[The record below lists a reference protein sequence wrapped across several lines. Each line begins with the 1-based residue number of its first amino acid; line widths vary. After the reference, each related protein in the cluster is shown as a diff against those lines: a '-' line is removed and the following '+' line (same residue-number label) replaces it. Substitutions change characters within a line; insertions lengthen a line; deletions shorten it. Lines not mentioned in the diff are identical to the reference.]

1 MARKSLLI
9 VPAVVATLIVPATD
23 ASARRKSWKAD
34 GTPKV
39 TGASRADDVRPVGV
53 GDGRR
58 MR

>member
-9 VPAVVATLIVPATD
+9 VPAVVVALVVPATD
-23 ASARRKSWKAD
+23 ASARRKNWKTDGVAKVSPSKAD
-34 GTPKV
+34 E
-39 TGASRADDVRPVGV
+39 VRPAGV

>member
-9 VPAVVATLIVPATD
+9 VPAVVVTLAVPATD
-23 ASARRKSWKAD
+23 ASARRKNWKAD
-34 GTPKV
+34 GAAKV
-39 TGASRADDVRPVGV
+39 TGSPRADDVRPVGV

>member
-9 VPAVVATLIVPATD
+9 APIVVVALVVPPAD
-23 ASARRKSWKAD
+23 ASARRKNWKTDDVA
-34 GTPKV
+34 KV
-39 TGASRADDVRPVGV
+39 TPSRADEVRPAGV

>member
-9 VPAVVATLIVPATD
+9 VPAVVVALAVPATD
-23 ASARRKSWKAD
+23 ASARRKNWKTD
-34 GTPKV
+34 GTVKV
-39 TGASRADDVRPVGV
+39 AASPRADEVRPAGV

>member
-23 ASARRKSWKAD
+23 ASARRKASKTD
-34 GTPKV
+34 GTVKV
-39 TGASRADDVRPVGV
+39 TGPTRVDDVRPAG
-53 GDGRR
+53 GGNGRR